1 MSAQKSSNEKPA
13 AKKQA
18 AKKAP
23 APEAPKKLQ
32 HCGTVAIAGRPNAGK
47 STLLNALLGTK
58 LAIVSSKPQ
67 TTRGAIMGVVTEATG
82 QIIFTD
88 TPGIH
93 KSDNLINR
101 RMMQSVRASLDG
113 KNLLLYVVDA
123 RLLPDSGE
131 LNEEEKQALDTLR
144 RAKEEAGVPAFLALN
159 KIDQIEDKRLL
170 LPRLEALAA
179 AFPFDGLFPVSALR
193 NKGVEELKQ
202 AIFAQLPLGLPS
214 YEDDY
219 LTDMPERNIVA
230 ELIRERILQLTSEEV
245 PHSVAVLIDA
255 WEEGPKQTRVTA
267 SIIVERDGQKPIL
280 IGAKGAMIKRI
291 GTEARQEMEHLLSK
305 RFHLELFVKVKPKW
319 RENESFLNELE
330 WQNKGDPS

>member
-1 MSAQKSSNEKPA
+1 MAAPQNNNKKA
-13 AKKQA
+13 AKKQSPQ
-18 AKKAP
+18 KQP
-23 APEAPKKLQ
+23 PQLL

-47 STLLNALLGTK
+47 STLLNALLGAK

-67 TTRGAIMGVVTEATG
+67 TTRGAIMGVVTEASG
-82 QIIFTD
+82 QIVFTD

-101 RMMQSVRASLDG
+101 RMMQSVRAALDG
-113 KNLLLYVVDA
+113 KNLLLYVADA
-123 RLLPDSGE
+123 RLIPDSGE

-159 KIDQIEDKRLL
+159 KIDQIDDKRLL
-170 LPRLEALAA
+170 LPRLEGIAA
-179 AFPFDGLFPVSALR
+179 AFPFDELFPVSALR
-193 NKGVEELKQ
+193 NKGIEELKR
-202 AIFAQLPLGLPS
+202 AIFAKLPLAKPA

-245 PHSVAVLIDA
+245 PHSVAVLIEE

-267 SIIVERDGQKPIL
+267 SIVVEREGQKPIL
-280 IGAKGAMIKRI
+280 IGAKGSMIKRI
-291 GTEARQEMEHLLSK
+291 GSEARQEMEHLLGK